1 MNKRIL
7 IITQYFP
14 PEVGGGSQRSIGF
27 AEELR
32 DAGFDVTVIA
42 PFPSYLIQK
51 NDIVKKFKLYEKSEL
66 NGIKLFNTFVYA
78 SDRGSFFT
86 RILYYLSFTFSSTL
100 VALIK
105 VKKTDFHITI
115 SPPLFNGISGV
126 CIKFLKKSKFIF
138 DIGDLWPESAVQL
151 GFLKNKTAIWLAEK
165 FEKYIY
171 QKSDFINV
179 VTEITLQKLRATFPF
194 IKQIFWVPNFVRTDL
209 VIKRVKNLKLLN
221 DLNLVNKY
229 IVGYAG
235 NIGGAQG
242 LKIVVDAAKLTQ
254 RNNEITYV
262 IIGDGVDRGVLEQ
275 EIQLYNL
282 KNIVLLPPVN
292 RDLIL
297 EYLSLFDV
305 TLIPLVKNELFR
317 FTIPSKLYEAMA
329 SECPVILCVD
339 GEARK
344 ILEMSGSGLYCEP
357 ENSNDLSEKILW
369 MYSHR
374 SETTVMG
381 ESGRKY
387 VIENYDRKKTIQRFM
402 KLLLAHV

>member
-32 DAGFDVTVIA
+32 DAGFEVTVIA

-51 NDIVKKFKLYEKSEL
+51 NDIVKKFKLYERSEI

-100 VALIK
+100 VALVK

-115 SPPLFNGISGV
+115 SPPLFNGISGI
-126 CIKFLKKSKFIF
+126 CIKFLKNSKFIF

-151 GFLKNKTAIWLAEK
+151 GFLKNKTAVWLAEK

-171 QKSDFINV
+171 KKSDFINV
-179 VTEITLQKLRATFPF
+179 VTEITLQKLKDKFPF
-194 IKQIFWVPNFVRTDL
+194 IKRIFWVPNFVRTDL
-209 VIKRVKNLKLLN
+209 VIKRAKNKKLLN
-221 DLNLVNKY
+221 DLNLVNKF
-229 IVGYAG
+229 IIGYAG

-242 LKIVVDAAKLTQ
+242 LKIVVDAAKITQ
-254 RNNEITYV
+254 LNTEITYL
-262 IIGDGVDRGVLEQ
+262 IIGDGVDRGGLEQ

-282 KNIVLLPPVN
+282 KNIVLHPPVN
-292 RDLIL
+292 RDLVL
-297 EYLSLFDV
+297 EYLSIFDV

-344 ILEMSGSGLYCEP
+344 ILEKSNAGLYCEP
-357 ENSNDLSEKILW
+357 ENAQELAEKILW

-374 SETTVMG
+374 SETIVMG

-387 VIENYDRKKTIQRFM
+387 VIDNYDRKRTIQKFM
-402 KLLLAHV
+402 KMLLAHV